1 MNLQLKMHGGRGA
14 APDLADEM
22 LQTLEEQAARM
33 GHHLRGED
41 AEAALRSLQIYNA
54 ALTRRR
60 ERVREQKE
68 AAQAALRAAQ
78 AEAEAREAAEA
89 AERAEAQHVLDVT
102 RMELPMSWENPF
114 EGDERAAVHVESADE
129 ALIHS
134 LNTLGRV
141 DVEYM
146 ASVTGLSCREVVT
159 QLGTAIF
166 QNPAKWNEEFLQG
179 WESAD
184 EYLSGNLAAKWRVA
198 KAANEKYNGYFAANV
213 KALEEL
219 LPPSVAT
226 DEIYVTLG
234 SPWVP
239 ADVIDDFIQYL
250 SGVGLPYGHE
260 DEFRVKHDESLGLWE
275 VPAKNRYRHTRQQ
288 RKSES
293 TYGTARMGMLFI
305 LESTLNMRA
314 ISITDTLDT
323 RIGKKRRVFNEA
335 ETVLALEKQA
345 EMIKKFRKWVWK
357 DDARKARLQEIYD
370 ARYGAIRRRRFD
382 GSFLTFPGMSPTV
395 RLYPYQRDAV
405 ARMILTP
412 NTLLAHDVGAGKTFE
427 MVAAGMEMRRMG
439 ISRKN
444 LYVVPVN
451 LVGQWKQV
459 FLQMYPGANVYTVEA
474 KDFIPAKRNR
484 VLTNIRDK
492 DYDAIIMAYGCF
504 DLIPLSADYYE
515 DFYEE
520 SRQRLESAKGFSGV
534 DRKQKALQE
543 ALDKTKEALQKST
556 VIPFDTLGITTLFVD
571 EAHNYKNVPID
582 TKVGHVLGI
591 SATGSEK
598 CKGMM
603 DKVLSVQKQNGGRGV
618 VLATGTPITNSI
630 TDVYVMQKYLQ
641 GGELA
646 LLGIT
651 NFDAWVGMFAE
662 KTAEFEVDVDT
673 NSFRLAT
680 RFSRFHNLPEL
691 TAILSSVSDFYRVST
706 EQGLPRFDGYTDALV
721 GKSRD
726 FAAYLEDISLR
737 ADDVRAG
744 RVNRS
749 EDNMLKIT
757 TDGRKA
763 ALDLRLVEPRA
774 SFAYQCKVARCAEN
788 VSDIYQKTV
797 AQDSA
802 QLVFCDI
809 STPKA
814 GFNIYDEL
822 KRLLVADGIPEA
834 QIAYVHDATT
844 ESKRAALFGRV
855 RRGEVRILLGS
866 TAKLGLGVNVQDKL
880 VAIHHLDVPW
890 RPADMVQRQGRIL
903 RQGNTNERVFIY
915 RYITEGSFDAY
926 SWQLLETKQRFIS
939 QLLAG
944 SLTQRDGGDVDGTVL
959 DYGEVKALAIGNPLI
974 KKRVELGN
982 ELSRLLLLQKRTV
995 EERQQIG
1002 QELLELPEKQRAQR
1016 DRIAKCQADMAFYAD
1031 AGQAFDKEERLR
1043 LCEEIDTFLR
1053 GNEDYPTER
1062 DILEYQGFRVV
1073 APARMDARRPFV
1085 WLCREGRYA
1094 VELGDKKNGIIT
1106 RIDFFLD
1113 TMDRKLEGFEAVLE
1127 QLLAREDALREE
1139 AARDGGYGEQIDALI
1154 EEIARLDKKLGV
1166 KKV

>member
-1 MNLQLKMHGGRGA
+1 MNFQVKMQMGNGMGRDA
-14 APDLADEM
+14 ADEM
-22 LQTLEEQAARM
+22 LQFLEEQTARM
-33 GHHLRGED
+33 GHQLTAQEMD
-41 AEAALRSLQIYNA
+41 KALRSLQIYNE
-54 ALTRRR
+54 ALGQRR
-60 ERVREQKE
+60 ERVREQEKV
-68 AAQAALRAAQ
+68 ARAALRAA
-78 AEAEAREAAEA
+78 EAEASGRAAAEA
-89 AERAEAQHVLDVT
+89 ARRAEEQHILDVT
-102 RMELPMSWENPF
+102 RMELPMDWENPF
-114 EGDERAAVHVESADE
+114 LGDERADLHVEDVAE
-129 ALIHS
+129 ALVHS

-184 EYLSGNLAAKWRVA
+184 EYLSGNLASKWRIA

-213 KALEEL
+213 KALEAL

-239 ADVIDDFIQYL
+239 ADVIDAFIEYL
-250 SGVGLPYGHE
+250 SGVGLPYGKE
-260 DEFRVKHDESLGLWE
+260 DDLRVRHDENLGLWE
-275 VPAKNRYRHTRQQ
+275 VPAKNRYRFTRQQ

-293 TYGTARMGMLFI
+293 TYGTSRMGMLYI

-314 ISITDTLDT
+314 ISITDTVNT
-323 RIGKKRRVFNEA
+323 RHGKKRVFNEA

-345 EMIKKFRKWVWK
+345 EMIKKFRKWIWK
-357 DDARKARLQEIYD
+357 DEARKARLQEIYD
-370 ARYGAIRRRRFD
+370 ARYGAIRRRQFD
-382 GSFLTFPGMSPTV
+382 GSFLTFPGMSPAIS
-395 RLYPYQRDAV
+395 LYPYQRDAV

-412 NTLLAHDVGAGKTFE
+412 NTLLAHDVGAGKTLE

-459 FLQMYPGANVYTVEA
+459 FLQMYPTANVYTVEA

-484 VLTNIRDK
+484 VLANIRDN
-492 DYDAIIMAYGCF
+492 DYDAIIMGYGCF

-515 DFYEE
+515 NSFEE
-520 SRQRLESAKGFSGV
+520 NSRRLESAKGFSGV
-534 DRKQKALQE
+534 DRKKKALQE
-543 ALDKTKEALQKST
+543 ALDKTREALQKST

-571 EAHNYKNVPID
+571 EAHNYKNVPVD
-582 TKVGHVLGI
+582 TKIGHVRGI

-598 CKGMM
+598 CRGMM

-641 GGELA
+641 GGEMA

-651 NFDAWVGMFAE
+651 SFDAWVGMFAE
-662 KTAEFEVDVDT
+662 KTTEFEVDVDT

-721 GKSRD
+721 GKTLRFSR
-726 FAAYLEDISLR
+726 YLEEISER
-737 ADDVRAG
+737 ADDVRSH
-744 RVNRS
+744 RVKRI

-763 ALDLRLVEPRA
+763 ALDLRLVEPREA
-774 SFAYQCKVARCAEN
+774 FTYQCKVARCAEN
-788 VSDIYQKTV
+788 VSDIYYKT
-797 AQDSA
+797 ADLGLT
-802 QLVFCDI
+802 QLVFCDS

-814 GFNIYDEL
+814 GFNMYDEL

-844 ESKRAALFGRV
+844 ESKRNALFGRV
-855 RRGEVRILLGS
+855 RRGDVRILLGS

-903 RQGNTNERVFIY
+903 RQGNTNDRVFIY

-944 SLTQRDGGDVDGTVL
+944 SLTQREGGDVDGTVL

-1002 QELLELPEKQRAQR
+1002 QELLELPGRQQAQR
-1016 DRIAKCQADMAFYAD
+1016 DRIDRCRSDMAHYA
-1031 AGQAFDKEERLR
+1031 ASKQEFDKEARLR
-1043 LCEEIDTFLR
+1043 LCDEIGTFLQ

-1073 APARMDARRPFV
+1073 APARMDARKPYVR
-1085 WLCREGRYA
+1085 LCREGQYT
-1094 VELGDKKNGIIT
+1094 VELGDKRNGIIQ
-1106 RIDFFLD
+1106 RIDFFLE
-1113 TMDRKLEGFEAVLE
+1113 TMDRKLEGFETVLE

-1139 AARDGGYGEQIDALI
+1139 STRDGGYGEQIDRLV

-1166 KKV
+1166 KKA